1 MRRHLAVRVA
11 ALLAAGAVGAGALA
25 GCGSGGGSDANG
37 KVTITFMETMSSG
50 TLKSSM
56 EYLTQQ
62 FHKQHP
68 DITVQLDVKPDY
80 ATLHA
85 KETAALAAQ
94 KPPTIAQVYEDWA
107 AGYAS
112 SGVLVP
118 LSGYAGP
125 GDLDALYGGVRKDL
139 YLPGNKLYMWPFN
152 KSVVIQ
158 YYNQRLLESKKLP
171 VPTTWDQ
178 FGTDAKAVS
187 GNGTVGIAIDPGT
200 SAGPAGGEAWYEILA
215 SSYGT
220 PVFASNGKPQF
231 TSDAARKA
239 LQYLVDLKK
248 AGALSVG
255 TNYPGQVA
263 LGSGKGLFDVSS
275 VASYFYDKQAIGGKF
290 PMGTAAV
297 PAGPSGRANQ
307 MAGTNVVMFAKA
319 TDAQRKAAWTY
330 MKYLTS
336 PDAQAYWASHSGY
349 LPVTPAA
356 LPKMADFLAQNPYQ
370 KTAAADLAIART
382 DPPYAW
388 ITEAQGDLAVAMQ
401 AALTGKQSVAAA
413 LAAAQQQ
420 ATDAMKGS
428 K

>member
-118 LSGYAGP
+118 LSGYAGS

-158 YYNQRLLESKKLP
+158 YYNQQLLDSKKLP

>member
-1 MRRHLAVRVA
+1 MRHLAVRVA
-11 ALLAAGAVGAGALA
+11 ALAAAGAVGAGMLA

-50 TLKSSM
+50 TLKTSM

-62 FHKQHP
+62 FHKQNP
-68 DITVQLDVKPDY
+68 NITVQLDVKPDY

-94 KPPTIAQVYEDWA
+94 KPPTIGQAYEDWA
-107 AGYAS
+107 ATFAN

-118 LSGYAGP
+118 LDSYASS
-125 GDLDALYGGVRKDL
+125 GDLNSLYGGVRKDL

-158 YYNQRLLESKKLP
+158 YYNQKLLDSKKLP
-171 VPTTWDQ
+171 VPTSWDQ
-178 FGTDAKAVS
+178 FATDAKAVS
-187 GNGTVGIAIDPGT
+187 KNGTVGIALDPGT
-200 SAGPAGGEAWYEILA
+200 SSGPAGGEELYEILA
-215 SSYGT
+215 TAYGS
-220 PVFASNGKPQF
+220 PLFADDGKPQF
-231 TSDAARKA
+231 TSDGAVKA
-239 LQYLVDLKK
+239 MQYLVDLKK

-255 TNYPGQVA
+255 SNYPGQTA

-275 VASYFYDKQAIGGKF
+275 VASYFYDQQAVGGKF
-290 PMGTAAV
+290 PMGTAAL

-307 MAGTNVVMFAKA
+307 MAGTNIVMFAKA
-319 TDAQRKAAWTY
+319 TDAQKKAAWTF
-330 MKYLTS
+330 MKYLS
-336 PDAQAYWASHSGY
+336 SADAQAYWASHSGY

-356 LPKMADFLAQNPYQ
+356 LPKMADFLAKNPYQ
-370 KTAAADLAIART
+370 KTAAADLAIAKT

-401 AALTGKQSVAAA
+401 SALSGKQSAAAA
-413 LAAAQQQ
+413 LASAQQQ